1 MPRVAR
7 DNACFVRMILMLTT
21 SLPRPRA
28 VRALIY
34 GLLMACGLAVF
45 PAAAQQR
52 VQIPPLPEASGQPA
66 VDAYWFPAPAEVTG
80 GHPAPVVIGLHG
92 CSGALDSRH
101 RLIGRYHEMAT
112 WLNRE
117 GYHFLAPESFAS
129 RGLKSICETPNRSRT
144 VNEPERRA
152 DVYAAVA
159 WLQARGDVDA
169 SRMVLM
175 GWSHGAQT
183 VLHSIDR
190 SAPFVSG
197 RAQPFR
203 AAVAYYPG
211 CTAISQNA
219 AYALTTPLLLM
230 IGENDDWT
238 PAAPCRNLT
247 QRLQQLPAA
256 TSAPVEFVS
265 YPDSYHGFDGTAEQR
280 RRGGVGNSRSGTAM
294 VGGTPAAR
302 AASRERLFDYL
313 AQQLDRPLRLSAAE
327 RFGVHAYRVPAAS
340 GFATLEKV
348 DAVPGNAQ
356 ARERYARFL
365 TLPKPRAFALSE
377 VGGGYASGDTADAIR
392 QALAACPEKQQC
404 ALYAVDDQVVW
415 TADPAQRVRQAEVP
429 R

>member
-1 MPRVAR
+1 M
-7 DNACFVRMILMLTT
+7 
-21 SLPRPRA
+21 
-28 VRALIY
+28 
-34 GLLMACGLAVF
+34 
-45 PAAAQQR
+45 
-52 VQIPPLPEASGQPA
+52 
-66 VDAYWFPAPAEVTG
+66 
-80 GHPAPVVIGLHG
+80 
-92 CSGALDSRH
+92 
-101 RLIGRYHEMAT
+101 
-112 WLNRE
+112 
-117 GYHFLAPESFAS
+117 
-129 RGLKSICETPNRSRT
+129 
-144 VNEPERRA
+144 
-152 DVYAAVA
+152 
-159 WLQARGDVDA
+159 
-169 SRMVLM
+169 
-175 GWSHGAQT
+175 
-183 VLHSIDR
+183 LHSIDR

-238 PAAPCRNLT
+238 PAAPCHNLT

-256 TSAPVEFVS
+256 ASAPVEFVS